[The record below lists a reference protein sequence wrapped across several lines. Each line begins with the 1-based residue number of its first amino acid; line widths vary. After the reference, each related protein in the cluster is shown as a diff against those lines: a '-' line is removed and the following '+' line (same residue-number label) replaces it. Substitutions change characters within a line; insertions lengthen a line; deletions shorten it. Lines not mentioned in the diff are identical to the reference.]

1 MLRTPV
7 IVLCLASWPL
17 HAAGD
22 ELPDAPAVLTGID
35 VLASEGYAVLDGAR
49 VGLVTNHTGLDRR
62 GVSTIRLLDSAEN
75 VELVAVF
82 SPEHGLEG
90 KLDVPH
96 IADGRTGRDSAIPV
110 FSLYGNTRKPTRT
123 MLEGI
128 DTLVFDIQDIGTRFY
143 TYISTMGQA
152 MEAAEEHGL
161 RFVVLDRPNPIGG
174 TAVAG
179 PVLDDDKRSFVGY
192 HGIAVR
198 HGMTVA
204 ELARLFR
211 TERTPLLDL
220 ELVLMR
226 HWRRDRLFDQT
237 GLRWVDPSPNMRS
250 LDAALLYPG
259 VGLLETTNLSVGR
272 GTPTPFEVL
281 GAPWIDGREL
291 AATLDALELPGI
303 RFEAIRFTPESS
315 KFADEQ
321 CQGIRF
327 HIEDRRHFEPLGLGF
342 ALARVLRRDYGDT
355 WDLAPYLRLL
365 GHGDTYA
372 ALKRGAS
379 RAAIEAAYADGL
391 EAFEARRRSHLL
403 YR

>member
-1 MLRTPV
+1 MLSFLA
-7 IVLCLASWPL
+7 LCPPQ
-17 HAAGD
+17 AAG
-22 ELPDAPAVLTGID
+22 EVTPDTRGVLTGID
-35 VLASEGYAVLDGAR
+35 VLASEGFATLDGAR
-49 VGLVTNHTGLDRR
+49 VGLISNHTGFDRH
-62 GVSTIRLLDSAEN
+62 GVSTIRLLDAAEN
-75 VELVAVF
+75 LELVAVF

-96 IADGRTGRDSAIPV
+96 IADSRTGQSAKIPV
-110 FSLYGNTRKPTRT
+110 FSLYGDSRRPTRD

-143 TYISTMGQA
+143 TYISTMGNA

-204 ELARLFR
+204 ELAQLFR

-226 HWRRDRLFDQT
+226 NWRRDRLFDQT

-272 GTPTPFEVL
+272 GTPTPFEVM
-281 GAPWIDGREL
+281 GAPWIDGRAL
-291 AATLDALELPGI
+291 VAALDTLELSGV
-303 RFEAIRFTPESS
+303 RFEAVRFTPESS
-315 KFADEQ
+315 KFAGEE
-321 CQGIRF
+321 CQGVRF

-342 ALARVLRRDYGDT
+342 AIAHVLRRDYGET

-365 GHGDTYA
+365 GNGDTFA
-372 ALKRGAS
+372 ALERGAS
-379 RAAIEAAYADGL
+379 PAAIEAAYAGGL
-391 EAFEARRRSHLL
+391 EAFKTRRRSHLL